1 MKISLIISTYNWP
14 EALALCLES
23 VKRQTLLPNE
33 VIIGDDGSGEETRA
47 LIERYQRDFPVP
59 LKHLWQEDKGFR
71 KSKIIN
77 QCFAEAQYEYIVE
90 VDGDM
95 ILHPRHIS
103 DHAVCAKPGYY
114 IKGGRVNIMK
124 NRTQALCR
132 DGKYKQLGFFSWGL
146 TRREN
151 ALRCLPIARYLAPRR
166 KTRPGLGC
174 NTSFWRSDLIRVN
187 GYDEFYEGWGG
198 EDYDLCIRL
207 QNVGVKKLA
216 LKFAAVGFHLWHE
229 DKHMQNRKKNFDYY
243 NKKVEERATWCDKGM
258 DQYLGTGI

>member
-1 MKISLIISTYNWP
+1 MKTSLIISTYNWP

-23 VKRQTLLPNE
+23 VRRQRLLPDE
-33 VIIGDDGSGEETRA
+33 VIVGDDGSGEETRM
-47 LIERYQRDFPVP
+47 LIRRFQQDFPVP
-59 LKHLWQEDKGFR
+59 LFHLWQEDKGFR
-71 KSKIIN
+71 KARMIN
-77 QCFAEAQYEYIVE
+77 QCFAAARYEYIIE

-95 ILHPRHIS
+95 VLNPYFIQ
-103 DHAVCAKPGYY
+103 DHVSCAKRGYY

-124 NRTQALCR
+124 HKTEHLCR
-132 DGKYKQLGFFSWGL
+132 SGKYRPLSFFSSGL

-151 ALRCLPIARYLAPRR
+151 AIRCLPLAKYMAPRR

-174 NTSFWRSDLIRVN
+174 NTSFWREDLIRVN

-198 EDYDLCIRL
+198 EDYDLCVRL
-207 QNVGVKKLA
+207 LNTGVKKLA

-243 NKKVEERATWCDKGM
+243 HEKVAEKATWCEKGL
-258 DQYLGTGI
+258 DQYLK